1 MADTFKRA
9 GALFRHGTRMA
20 GIDQERWDA
29 SMAEQARRREPLRK
43 LQEQWPDV
51 EAFLSRTDGPL
62 RRLGLYDAAM
72 DMGAQLDTGQ
82 FLDWLSDRLVSV
94 YKESEN
100 VDFVRS
106 LKARSEALKEARH
119 VDDE

>member
-1 MADTFKRA
+1 MKQTIHYTGPNADA
-9 GALFRHGTRMA
+9 QAL
-20 GIDQERWDA
+20 
-29 SMAEQARRREPLRK
+29 S
-43 LQEQWPDV
+43 DV
-51 EAFLSRTDGPL
+51 
-62 RRLGLYDAAM
+62 AM

-106 LKARSEALKEARH
+106 LKARSEALKKARH